1 MKKNNFTLIIFLVT
15 GLLLGTI
22 LSQLVASVPW
32 LSFLSKSA
40 EINWQPRAD
49 LQVIRY
55 DLQFTVRLN
64 LASILGLAAAFF
76 MYRKL

>member
-22 LSQLVASVPW
+22 FSQLVSNVPW

-49 LQVIRY
+49 LQVIQY

-64 LASILGLAAAFF
+64 LASILGLAAAFL